1 MAEKNMADDY
11 KELAI
16 KDMRNSNMCP
26 GFRDYLLEELE
37 DQEKEI
43 KTLKRK
49 LRRIKKQA
57 DIMQQCKTV
66 DVTGGVKDTG
76 KFIVAY
82 NELQKLVKEKL

>member
-1 MAEKNMADDY
+1 MVDDY

-37 DQEKEI
+37 RLEI
-43 KTLKRK
+43 ENKKLWRK

-57 DIMQQCKTV
+57 NIMQQCKTV
-66 DVTGGVKDTG
+66 DVTGGVKDVG
-76 KFIVAY
+76 KYIVAY